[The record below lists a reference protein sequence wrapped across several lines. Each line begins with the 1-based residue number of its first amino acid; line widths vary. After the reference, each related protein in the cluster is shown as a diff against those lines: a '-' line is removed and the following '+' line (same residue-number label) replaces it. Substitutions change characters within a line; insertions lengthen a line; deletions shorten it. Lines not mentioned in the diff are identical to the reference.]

1 MALKYQ
7 YTKSAGC
14 IKPINN
20 QVPILISLSSYFCI
34 VGTGDVCIS
43 VNGSNFR
50 DYSQILINGNPTT
63 TPTFYSS
70 SLLQFKLTSA
80 ITDTSGNYDIQVSNG
95 TALNLTSTALNFY
108 VGDLTGPTGCTGPQ
122 GYTGDQGYTGAQ
134 GYTGY
139 QGYTGPQGYTGRD
152 GTDILVL
159 PNIWTNTN
167 MYYDGIQI
175 KGTGFLL
182 QMSNG
187 ISGGINTTVDDVGN
201 IYTAGT
207 LSSSSATVSSS
218 LTIVTSTP
226 STTTTQSQTYIGSIN
241 VDTGNN
247 MIFNITTGAAY
258 NFNFDNSYALSLSAS
273 NATFSNAVTVSCPT
287 LNVSGTTA
295 LHNTTF
301 TGTVFGITQSTIGLE
316 NVDDTSD
323 ADKPISTATQTALN
337 EKGGLSTDNAWS
349 GTNAFNSNIPT
360 TTLTPTSLTQFIT
373 KGYGDSNYAG
383 SGILSG
389 TNSWSGTNAFN
400 SNIPTTTLTPTSLTQ
415 FITKGYGDSNY
426 AGSGILSASNTWSGT
441 NTFTGTVTASGNTS
455 LKSTTITGTL
465 TVSDMTTG
473 LSFNATSDYRIKE
486 NVHKIPS
493 QTTVDKLNPVT
504 YKNII
509 TGKPDMGFIAHE
521 LQEHF
526 PFLVSGEKDGPM
538 NQSVNYIGLIALLT
552 KEIQDLKAR
561 VFILEERERE
571 KAKDKETRQHQTR

>member
-1 MALKYQ
+1 
-7 YTKSAGC
+7 
-14 IKPINN
+14 
-20 QVPILISLSSYFCI
+20 
-34 VGTGDVCIS
+34 
-43 VNGSNFR
+43 
-50 DYSQILINGNPTT
+50 
-63 TPTFYSS
+63 
-70 SLLQFKLTSA
+70 
-80 ITDTSGNYDIQVSNG
+80 
-95 TALNLTSTALNFY
+95 
-108 VGDLTGPTGCTGPQ
+108 
-122 GYTGDQGYTGAQ
+122 
-134 GYTGY
+134 
-139 QGYTGPQGYTGRD
+139 
-152 GTDILVL
+152 
-159 PNIWTNTN
+159 
-167 MYYDGIQI
+167 
-175 KGTGFLL
+175 
-182 QMSNG
+182 
-187 ISGGINTTVDDVGN
+187 
-201 IYTAGT
+201 
-207 LSSSSATVSSS
+207 
-218 LTIVTSTP
+218 
-226 STTTTQSQTYIGSIN
+226 
-241 VDTGNN
+241 

-337 EKGGLSTDNAWS
+337 EKGGLSTDNAWSGTNAFNSNIPTTTLTPTSLTQFITKGYGDSNYAGSGILSGTNSWS